1 MQDIAGMRHVLS
13 RDSGNYNG
21 RSIIWHGRPTRL
33 SGNLTEQVIN
43 SCLLAAQD
51 SISYDPANLPV
62 RAQSA

>member
-1 MQDIAGMRHVLS
+1 MQDCAGMRHVLS
-13 RDSGNYNG
+13 INSGNYNG
-21 RSIIWHGRPTRL
+21 RSMIWQGRKTSL